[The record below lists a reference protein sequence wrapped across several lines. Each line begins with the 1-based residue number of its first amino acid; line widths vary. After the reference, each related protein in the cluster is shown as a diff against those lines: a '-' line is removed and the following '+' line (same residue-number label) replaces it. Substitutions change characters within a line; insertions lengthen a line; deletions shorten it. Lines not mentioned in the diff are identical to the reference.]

1 MLKIVKVRGDSMSPT
16 LAPGDYMIVTKARA
30 LRPGFVVLVNHPKYG
45 LIVKRISSVDE
56 DFISLAGDGPDS
68 TTTDAMG
75 QVSLTAVQGR
85 IRWAITPKGFKRI

>member
-1 MLKIVKVRGDSMSPT
+1 
-16 LAPGDYMIVTKARA
+16 MIVTKARA
-30 LRPGFVVLVNHPKYG
+30 LRPGFVVLVDHPKYG

-85 IRWAITPKGFKRI
+85 ICWAITPKGFKRI